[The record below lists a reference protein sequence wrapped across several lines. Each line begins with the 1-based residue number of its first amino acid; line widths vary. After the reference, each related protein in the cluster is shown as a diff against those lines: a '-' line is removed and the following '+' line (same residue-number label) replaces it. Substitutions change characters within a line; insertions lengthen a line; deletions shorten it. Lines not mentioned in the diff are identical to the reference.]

1 MKDEADKQDASI
13 AMPRGKTGTDT
24 IQISTDIYVSEVSLC
39 IPSVEQ
45 ADKQTKL
52 EDDPKYSVNRGP
64 PYSGSSSG
72 DDREEDLGK
81 ESTWSPTTWDDR
93 RKAEPGRMV

>member
-1 MKDEADKQDASI
+1 
-13 AMPRGKTGTDT
+13 MPRGKTGTDT
-24 IQISTDIYVSEVSLC
+24 IQISTDIYVSEVSWK
-39 IPSVEQ
+39 SDAMSR
-45 ADKQTKL
+45 ADDQTKL

-81 ESTWSPTTWDDR
+81 ESTWSPSTWDDR
-93 RKAEPGRMV
+93 HKAEPGRMV

>member
-1 MKDEADKQDASI
+1 LLS
-13 AMPRGKTGTDT
+13 
-24 IQISTDIYVSEVSLC
+24 
-39 IPSVEQ
+39 Q
-45 ADKQTKL
+45 ADDQTKL

-64 PYSGSSSG
+64 DYHGSSSSG

-93 RKAEPGRMV
+93 RRAEPGRMV